1 MKTVRHLVVSA
12 LLLASVPSFAVMHD
26 TDPRAMAL
34 GQAYTALAR
43 GAEAVFWNPANLA
56 LSDSPKFSWN
66 LAGVGVALITEN
78 NSFSISTYNDNFTES
93 NDSVSPTRGT
103 KYFISDQ
110 DKDDILSDIPGE
122 GLKMNVE
129 MDPFLAVGIPILNG
143 GVAFPMPWG
152 VKSAVAIGFSTG
164 FEGEIPKDVVEIF
177 LRGNEFDF
185 AREQAN
191 RSPNYDISDW
201 DGSCW
206 ALGSLNIA
214 GAKALMP
221 AQLKPYLSEFTV
233 GATLKFVGGAYG
245 EVVKS
250 GGTGLISR
258 LEGIDLDMF
267 VLTQNGGGGGVGLDF
282 GVAGVS
288 KNRKI
293 TGSIGVLNLLDA
305 YSWGSGVRQ
314 DSIFVTARDLRVTRF
329 MDPDQQN
336 IEEVLDN
343 PKECTGPNDPTG
355 VEYSQDCTGDVV
367 FQDKQGEE
375 SFSRSLPAMLRIG
388 GAYRLMPKLTLVGN
402 YDQAF
407 TDGFGITSTPRLS
420 AGAEYRLVDW
430 FSSRG
435 GVSLGGRSN
444 SSSIGIAFG
453 PFKVWHTQLELMDL
467 ALVTRGGFFPGISK
481 GTAISLQL
489 FRFSLI

>member
-1 MKTVRHLVVSA
+1 MKTVRHLVVAA
-12 LLLASVPSFAVMHD
+12 LLLASVPSFAVMRD

-43 GAEAVFWNPANLA
+43 GPEAVFWNPANLA
-56 LSDSPKFSWN
+56 LSDSPSFSWN
-66 LAGVGVALITEN
+66 LVGVGFSLITEN

-103 KYFISDQ
+103 LYYISDQ
-110 DKDDILSDIPGE
+110 DKDDILADIPSE

-129 MDPFLAVGIPILNG
+129 VEPFLALGIPING

-164 FEGEIPKDVVEIF
+164 FEGEIPKDVFEIF

-191 RSPNYDISDW
+191 RSPNYDIADW
-201 DGSCW
+201 DGSGW

-258 LEGIDLDMF
+258 LEGTDVDMF

-305 YSWGSGVRQ
+305 YSWSTSVRQ
-314 DSIFVTARDLRVTRF
+314 DSIFVTARDLRVHGSWIRTNRTSRRPSTTPRSAPVP
-329 MDPDQQN
+329 MTPRAWN
-336 IEEVLDN
+336 IRKIV
-343 PKECTGPNDPTG
+343 
-355 VEYSQDCTGDVV
+355 
-367 FQDKQGEE
+367 
-375 SFSRSLPAMLRIG
+375 PAMSYFRISREKR
-388 GAYRLMPKLTLVGN
+388 AFPARCRPCCASAVLTG
-402 YDQAF
+402 
-407 TDGFGITSTPRLS
+407 
-420 AGAEYRLVDW
+420 
-430 FSSRG
+430 
-435 GVSLGGRSN
+435 
-444 SSSIGIAFG
+444 
-453 PFKVWHTQLELMDL
+453 
-467 ALVTRGGFFPGISK
+467 
-481 GTAISLQL
+481 
-489 FRFSLI
+489 

>member
-1 MKTVRHLVVSA
+1 MKTVRHLVVAA
-12 LLLASVPSFAVMHD
+12 LLLASVPSFAVMRD

-43 GAEAVFWNPANLA
+43 GPEAVFWNPANLA
-56 LSDSPKFSWN
+56 LSDSPSFSWN
-66 LAGVGVALITEN
+66 LAGVGFSLITEN

-103 KYFISDQ
+103 LYYISDQ
-110 DKDDILSDIPGE
+110 DKDDILADIPSE

-129 MDPFLAVGIPILNG
+129 VEPFLALGIPING

-164 FEGEIPKDVVEIF
+164 FEGEIPKDVFEIF

-191 RSPNYDISDW
+191 RSPNYDIADW
-201 DGSCW
+201 DGSGW
-206 ALGSLNIA
+206 VLGSLNIA

-258 LEGIDLDMF
+258 LEGTDVDMF

-305 YSWGSGVRQ
+305 YSWSTSVRQ

-336 IEEVLDN
+336 IEEALDN

-407 TDGFGITSTPRLS
+407 TSGFGITSTPRLS
-420 AGAEYRLVDW
+420 AGAEYRLVQW
-430 FSSRG
+430 FSSRAG
-435 GVSLGGRSN
+435 ISLGGRSN
-444 SSSIGIAFG
+444 GSSIGIAFG